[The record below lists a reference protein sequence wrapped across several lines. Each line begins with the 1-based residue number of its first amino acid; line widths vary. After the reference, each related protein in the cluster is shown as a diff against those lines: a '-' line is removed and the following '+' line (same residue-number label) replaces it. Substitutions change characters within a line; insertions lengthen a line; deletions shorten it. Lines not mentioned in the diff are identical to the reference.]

1 MFCWQFLFILSSKI
15 INDGSYIGEKVHV
28 LKLTVGRNKLEIS
41 FDFTEIQLGLEGPG
55 FNSYISY
62 SGKLSREKT
71 FADFAVL

>member
-1 MFCWQFLFILSSKI
+1 M
-15 INDGSYIGEKVHV
+15 NDGLYIGEKVHV

-41 FDFTEIQLGLEGPG
+41 FEFIEIQLGLEGPA

-62 SGKLSREKT
+62 SGKLST